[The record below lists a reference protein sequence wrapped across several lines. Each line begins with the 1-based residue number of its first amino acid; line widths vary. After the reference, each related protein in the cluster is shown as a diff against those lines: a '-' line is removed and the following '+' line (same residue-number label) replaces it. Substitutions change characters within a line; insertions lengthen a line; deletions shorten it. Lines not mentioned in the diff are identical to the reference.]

1 MANRSEGTLQLV
13 RNEVR
18 YVLIGYE
25 RFLFMHVLYNTLRY
39 FSNYDSRSLLCNS
52 CLCSLLI

>member
-1 MANRSEGTLQLV
+1 MANRSEGMLQLV

-25 RFLFMHVLYNTLRY
+25 RFVFMHVLYNTLRT
-39 FSNYDSRSLLCNS
+39 FSAYHPEVC
-52 CLCSLLI
+52 CVIAVCSLLI